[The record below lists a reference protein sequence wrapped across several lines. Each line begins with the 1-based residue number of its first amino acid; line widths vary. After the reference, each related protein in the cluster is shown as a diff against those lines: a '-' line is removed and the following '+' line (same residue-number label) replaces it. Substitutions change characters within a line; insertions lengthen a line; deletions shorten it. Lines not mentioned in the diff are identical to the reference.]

1 MRLDLKSKL
10 ASVFFL
16 WVCAFTLDW
25 PVNATL
31 ILLAILL
38 RYVVPGFRP
47 TSQRAARSIV
57 AFMSYS
63 TLIVLIVV
71 SLNAVLL
78 PGGDVLLIVG
88 GIGFHE
94 SGALFGLRTAC
105 RLVLLSLSVLLFFA
119 STPIRE
125 FIRFLQGTGFPP
137 QLGLVL
143 LLTLHFLEQL
153 PDRINQIFAAQEA
166 RGSPVRANV
175 VSRARAFVSILFP
188 LVLSSI
194 SESIDRGQA
203 LELRGFLG
211 QGQMPV
217 FENRRSDT
225 SLLTM
230 SLILLSIA
238 LIILRILN
246 WLIA

>member
-119 STPIRE
+119 SK
-125 FIRFLQGTGFPP
+125 
-137 QLGLVL
+137 GL
-143 LLTLHFLEQL
+143 T
-153 PDRINQIFAAQEA
+153 DKINQIFAAQEA